1 MNINKIIKKFEEI
14 KPDIIVHFGSKNPS
28 YYNNFIKKDYNYNLK
43 FTKAIIDYV
52 AQKKIKFI
60 FPSSSSIFKYSKKKL
75 NESSK
80 VECKNLYSKFRINS
94 SKYLLKIKKKKKINA
109 TIVILF
115 NHDSKYRNKKFL
127 FPRLINSIKKKRYLF
142 LKRLYKENISG
153 DFSHA
158 HDICNAIFLLIE
170 KNKNPD
176 KIILSSGKRTYI
188 NHIIETFMP
197 KFKKELKKLNLSKKA
212 LIIGNNKK
220 AVNLLNWKIKKNSL
234 LAAKELFELKK

>member
-1 MNINKIIKKFEEI
+1 MKI
-14 KPDIIVHFGSKNPS
+14 
-28 YYNNFIKKDYNYNLK
+28 L
-43 FTKAIIDYV
+43 
-52 AQKKIKFI
+52 
-60 FPSSSSIFKYSKKKL
+60 
-75 NESSK
+75 K
-80 VECKNLYSKFRINS
+80 VECKNFYSKFRINS
-94 SKYLLKIKKKKKINA
+94 SKYLLKIKKNKKINA

-188 NHIIETFMP
+188 NHIIDFFMP
-197 KFKKELKKLNLSKKA
+197 KFKLELKKLNLSKKA

-234 LAAKELFELKK
+234 LAAKELFRIKKIIVLIKYKISHTNEIKTGYTAPNTKNISMHNYLLLG